1 VPGFQST
8 EERFSRLRSQSGPR
22 RSTDGAF
29 GRRRSI
35 LELLGLVQ
43 AMVEGVDFHEA
54 VGDSIANLRR
64 FGSSSAAT
72 PYLTVVIDHD
82 PGVLLWGSP
91 GPG

>member
-1 VPGFQST
+1 
-8 EERFSRLRSQSGPR
+8 
-22 RSTDGAF
+22 
-29 GRRRSI
+29 
-35 LELLGLVQ
+35 
-43 AMVEGVDFHEA
+43 MVEGVDFHEA

-72 PYLTVVIDHD
+72 PHLTVVIDHD